1 MPLAKTKLKD
11 DLEALFSNPPFNEAS
26 DAERWGDAMGEYAAA
41 VAPPCGTVPAAA
53 AALTAAL
60 AGFGVPG
67 AGVAK
72 LEAAFAAFAVSVA
85 AGMPPP
91 ATPPPPP
98 VGFANLMS
106 GQIGSA
112 SVAAQQLADLID
124 TWMRTGTAAGGALW
138 S

>member
-1 MPLAKTKLKD
+1 MPLAKNELVD
-11 DLEALFSNPPFNEAS
+11 ALEALFANPPFNEAS
-26 DAERWGDAMGEYAAA
+26 DAQKWGDAMGAYAAA
-41 VAPPCGTVPAAA
+41 IAPACATVPAAA

-72 LEAAFAAFAVSVA
+72 LEAAFAAFAASVA
-85 AGMPPP
+85 AGMPPS

-98 VGFANLMS
+98 VGFATLLG

-112 SVAAQQLADLID
+112 SVAANQLADLID
-124 TWMRTGTAAGGALW
+124 IWMRTGTAGGGALW